1 MASPASGKAWQRQT
15 ITLSAATASRAKALA
30 RAKGLSTSRLLA
42 RLVEEGLE
50 AEQRKRSQFMEL
62 AERFRA
68 APDPAEAKKLGHEL
82 GRMIF
87 GD

>member
-1 MASPASGKAWQRQT
+1 MASPASGRALQRQT
-15 ITLSAATASRAKALA
+15 VTLPAATARRAKALA

-42 RLVEEGLE
+42 RLVEEGLD
-50 AEQRKRSQFMEL
+50 AEQRKRTHFMEL
-62 AERFRA
+62 AEQFRA
-68 APDPAEAKKLGHEL
+68 ASDPADAEKLGHEL